1 MTNIAMM
8 STVGIFHLVLYMVIA
23 KVVMASNLQDGGS
36 SFLLNE
42 TNCDSGSGSG
52 SGDQSGSGV
61 DHIDRNG
68 NSTTCHC
75 NETDL
80 VVSGCFLNKWLSPTK
95 KDSGFHKLSSETYN
109 LISITDN
116 KEVSVC

>member
-1 MTNIAMM
+1 MANIAMM

-23 KVVMASNLQDGGS
+23 KVVMASSSHDDGS

-42 TNCDSGSGSG
+42 TNSGSGSG
-52 SGDQSGSGV
+52 SGEQSGSEV
-61 DHIDRNG
+61 DHIDYNG

-75 NETDL
+75 NGTDL

-95 KDSGFHKLSSETYN
+95 KDSGFHKLSSETDN
-109 LISITDN
+109 LISLTDN